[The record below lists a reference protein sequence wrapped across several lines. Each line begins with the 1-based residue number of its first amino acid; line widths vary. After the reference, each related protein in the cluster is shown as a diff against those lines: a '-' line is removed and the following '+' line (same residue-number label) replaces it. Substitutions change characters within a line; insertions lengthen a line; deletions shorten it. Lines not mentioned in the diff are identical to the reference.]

1 MIDDVRFGCRM
12 EPVNTM
18 NVTRV
23 AALLAGIPDS
33 VSAVTVNRV
42 CISGLEAVLSGMAM
56 IGFGMADIIL
66 AVGVEHMSG
75 APYISLDA
83 RWGCRL
89 QDTTFVDGL
98 TRGLH
103 CGSYVMPLS
112 DDGPVKSGLPVIWT
126 AVSLGKRLAK
136 HLDKQL

>member
-1 MIDDVRFGCRM
+1 MIDDVRFGCCM

-42 CISGLEAVLSGMAM
+42 CISGLEAVLSGMPM

-66 AVGVEHMSG
+66 AVRVEHMSG

-83 RWGCRL
+83 HWGCRL

-98 TRGLH
+98 THGLQLRVLCH
-103 CGSYVMPLS
+103 ALIRRWPREVGHARDLDRCIAGQAARK
-112 DDGPVKSGLPVIWT
+112 GP
-126 AVSLGKRLAK
+126 R
-136 HLDKQL
+136 